1 VIDQQKKINR
11 DLKTRVHEAARGI
24 ASGGPSVAELNDLAD
39 LLSVC
44 LHLNVE
50 KRVSPK
56 EAISHKFFG
65 SKNLVPKT
73 ASSAVVKP
81 ALMKRGSVRR

>member
-24 ASGGPSVAELNDLAD
+24 ASGGPSATELNDLAD
-39 LLSVC
+39 LLSAC

-65 SKNLVPKT
+65 IKNLVPKT

-81 ALMKRGSVRR
+81 ALMKRGTVRR